1 MNKMKE
7 GRPPPM
13 ITRNI
18 LVTTI
23 QLTDGTCTEIYG
35 KYDAVALAHRGAKI
49 IDAEFKKFSVKEDD
63 FVRISKERD
72 QE

>member
-1 MNKMKE
+1 MKE

-23 QLTDGTCTEIYG
+23 QLNDGNMTEIYG

-49 IDAEFKKFSVKEDD
+49 INAEFKKFSVKEED
-63 FVRISKERD
+63 FVKISKERN
-72 QE
+72 